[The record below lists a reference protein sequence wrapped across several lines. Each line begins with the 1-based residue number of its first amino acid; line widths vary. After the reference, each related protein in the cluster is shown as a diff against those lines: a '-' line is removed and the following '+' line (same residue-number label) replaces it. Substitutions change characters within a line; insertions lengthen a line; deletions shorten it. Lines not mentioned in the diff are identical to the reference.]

1 MIREVHFPN
10 YGVGTRASRPRCDHA
25 VSPQA
30 LLPHW
35 RISQVGCPVPSEL
48 PEKLHTKTNNSHR
61 PDEFSSPVDL
71 PPHIALY
78 TWSSATLLELTQLI
92 AASSPALLPSPAI
105 GTRLAFRHLYHDVRG
120 PPSSV
125 SIPRLA
131 TQELGSVVIGDGG
144 PGVATDLDELDVGR
158 LKEAA
163 TVGSSVEAAKTLA
176 DARFVVGDILC
187 VAILPPSTVDGSV
200 ASASAARMGR
210 GYGPGSGQASLGP
223 TMEADGRGLGRD
235 RGFGDVRGGAHGGR
249 IMGGGGR
256 FERDGRDGRA
266 PVPPLGEWR
275 RGERLPDAPSMR
287 GRGRGRP
294 RW

>member
-1 MIREVHFPN
+1 MRTDITF
-10 YGVGTRASRPRCDHA
+10 
-25 VSPQA
+25 
-30 LLPHW
+30 
-35 RISQVGCPVPSEL
+35 
-48 PEKLHTKTNNSHR
+48 R
-61 PDEFSSPVDL
+61 PDEFSSPLDL
-71 PPHIALY
+71 PPHIALH

-105 GTRLAFRHLYHDVRG
+105 GTRLVFRHLYHDVRG
-120 PPSSV
+120 GPAAASAAASV
-125 SIPRLA
+125 ASTAPRLA
-131 TQELGSVVIGDGG
+131 TQDLGSVVIGDGG
-144 PGVATDLDELDVGR
+144 PGVAADPDELDTTGR
-158 LKEAA
+158 LQETA

-176 DARFVVGDILC
+176 DARFVVGDILS

-210 GYGPGSGQASLGP
+210 GYGVGSGQASLGP
-223 TMEADGRGLGRD
+223 TVDYSLDGRGLGRD
-235 RGFGDVRGGAHGGR
+235 RGFGDVHGGGAGGGHRGGRMIGGA
-249 IMGGGGR
+249 GGR